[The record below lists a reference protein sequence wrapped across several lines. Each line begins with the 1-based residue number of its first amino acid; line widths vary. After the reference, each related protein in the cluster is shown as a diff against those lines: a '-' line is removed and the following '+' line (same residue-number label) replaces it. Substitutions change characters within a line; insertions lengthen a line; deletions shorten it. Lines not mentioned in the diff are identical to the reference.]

1 MNTIN
6 RTTLPQLAQ
15 GIESVSVEARSQAGL
30 RFTFWQELQSHWQV
44 LLLAAVL
51 LLLFP
56 AVIKGLLVNWYEDPD
71 YSHGF
76 FVPLL
81 SIYMVWR
88 KREELLGLSARP
100 SWHGLFIVVGSL
112 GLLFLGSLGAELFLT
127 RIAFLGT
134 IAGLIVY
141 FLGWQM
147 LRAVS
152 FPMGFLLL
160 MIPLPALVY
169 NEIVFPLQ
177 SLASS
182 FATRVLETVNLFPVL
197 REGNVL
203 VLPNNRIEVV
213 EACSGIRS
221 LMSLIT
227 LAAAY
232 GYFVER
238 NRHLRIALVLFVVP
252 LAVVSNG
259 FRVAGKAVMTYYWG
273 PKAAEGFLHSFSGWV
288 IFIVATCVLL
298 VLHKAMSALAR
309 AGSTKPVARVA

>member
-1 MNTIN
+1 MPNLT
-6 RTTLPQLAQ
+6 RSAQVDPTPTRALDMQMEVPVAWGVVRRYWQLLF
-15 GIESVSVEARSQAGL
+15 VS
-30 RFTFWQELQSHWQV
+30 
-44 LLLAAVL
+44 AVL
-51 LLLFP
+51 LMLFL
-56 AVIKGLLVNWYEDPD
+56 AVITGLFVNWYEDPD

-81 SIYMVWR
+81 STYMIWR
-88 KREELLGLSARP
+88 KRDELLSLSARP
-100 SWHGLFIVVGSL
+100 SRHGLFIVGGSL

-141 FLGWQM
+141 FLGWPM

-160 MIPLPALVY
+160 MIPLPVLVY

-197 REGNVL
+197 KEGNVL

-227 LAAAY
+227 LAVAY

-238 NRHLRIALVLFVVP
+238 NRYLRIALVLLVLP

-259 FRVAGKAVMTYYWG
+259 FRVVGKAVLTYYWG

-288 IFIVATCVLL
+288 IFIVATCLLL
-298 VLHKAMSALAR
+298 VLHKLISALGR
-309 AGSTKPVARVA
+309 SGSAKPVTRAA